1 MRSYIM
7 SERSREESLVL
18 QKKKKERQK
27 KEPVSGK
34 KGISGVL
41 EAKHK

>member
-1 MRSYIM
+1 M
-7 SERSREESLVL
+7 SEKSREESLVL
-18 QKKKKERQK
+18 QKKKGQK